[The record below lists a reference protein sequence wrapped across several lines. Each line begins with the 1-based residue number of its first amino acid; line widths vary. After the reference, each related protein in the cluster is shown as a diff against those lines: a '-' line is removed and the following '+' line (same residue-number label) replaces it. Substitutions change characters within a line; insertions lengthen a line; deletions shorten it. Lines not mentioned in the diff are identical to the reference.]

1 MKKKVLILGVC
12 SLLLCGCGKIPTLSN
27 GDEAVVTF
35 KEGEMISANDFYEEI
50 KNSFGLDTL
59 LNMIDK
65 HIFEAEFPDEMENGE
80 AYAEAAIDQ
89 LRTNYETEEELL
101 QALQY
106 YGYQTVEAYQ
116 NFVYISYMQ
125 NVAIEAYVRDNITDE
140 ELQDYYDNDVYPDM
154 TISHILITPDVTD
167 DMTDEEQEEAEAA
180 AEETIQS
187 IIDELNEA
195 RDNGEDIES
204 TFARLA
210 SEYSEDDDTKDDGG
224 NLGEINI
231 GSLDSNYDEL
241 IRAAS
246 ELEDGEYSTEVITTE
261 LGYHVILKT
270 ATGEKA
276 SYDDSVDSMKDAITE
291 DKLNNDQSLMVDA
304 IRYYRD
310 LYELDIVDSELD
322 NQYSIYMNMASFFQ
336 PNIRWDL
343 IENCVELLQ
352 KIQYAKIVGKS
363 IEEISKRKEDLL

>member
-35 KEGEMISANDFYEEI
+35 KDGEMISANEFYEEI

-65 HIFEAEFPDEMENGE
+65 YIFEAEFPDEIENGE

-89 LRTNYETEEELL
+89 LRTSYGSDEELL
-101 QALQY
+101 SALQY

-125 NVAIEAYVRDNITDE
+125 NVAIEDYVRNNITDE
-140 ELQDYYDNDVYPDM
+140 ELQDYYDNDVFPDM

-167 DMTDEEQEEAEAA
+167 DMSDEEQEEAETAA
-180 AEETIQS
+180 QDTAES
-187 IIDELNEA
+187 IIDQLNEA
-195 RDNGEDIES
+195 NDNGEDIES
-204 TFARLA
+204 VFASLA
-210 SEYSEDDDTKDDGG
+210 EEYSEDDDTKDDGG

-231 GSLDSNYDEL
+231 GDLDSNYDEL

-276 SYDDSVDSMKDAITE
+276 SYDDSLEDMKDAITQ
-291 DKLNNDQSLMVDA
+291 DKLSEDQSLMVDA
-304 IRYYRD
+304 VRYYRD
-310 LYELDIVDSELD
+310 LYELDIIDSEMD
-322 NQYSIYMNMASFFQ
+322 SQYGIYMN
-336 PNIRWDL
+336 NL
-343 IENCVELLQ
+343 INTYEN
-352 KIQYAKIVGKS
+352 ATT
-363 IEEISKRKEDLL
+363 D

>member
-35 KEGEMISANDFYEEI
+35 KDGDMISANDFYEEI

-65 HIFEAEFPDEMENGE
+65 YIFESEFPDEMENGE
-80 AYAEAAIDQ
+80 AYAKAAIDQ

-125 NVAIEAYVRDNITDE
+125 NVAIEAYVRNNITEE

-167 DMTDEEQEEAEAA
+167 DMSDEEKEEAENTAK
-180 AEETIQS
+180 EQIEN

-195 RDNGEDIES
+195 KDNGENIES
-204 TFARLA
+204 TFAKLA
-210 SEYSEDDDTKDDGG
+210 KEYSEDDDTKDDGG

-241 IRAAS
+241 IKAANS
-246 ELEDGEYSTEVITTE
+246 LKDGEYSTEVITTE

-304 IRYYRD
+304 IRYYRE

-322 NQYSIYMNMASFFQ
+322 NQYSIYMN
-336 PNIRWDL
+336 NL
-343 IENCVELLQ
+343 INTYENTD
-352 KIQYAKIVGKS
+352 S
-363 IEEISKRKEDLL
+363 NS

>member
-35 KEGEMISANDFYEEI
+35 KDGDMISANDFYEEI

-125 NVAIEAYVRDNITDE
+125 NVAIEAYVRNNITEE

-167 DMTDEEQEEAEAA
+167 DMSDEEKEEAENTAK
-180 AEETIQS
+180 EEIEN

-195 RDNGEDIES
+195 KDNGEDIET
-204 TFARLA
+204 TFAKLA
-210 SEYSEDDDTKDDGG
+210 KEYSEDDDTKDDGG

-241 IRAAS
+241 IKAANS
-246 ELEDGEYSTEVITTE
+246 LKDGEYSTEVITTE

-304 IRYYRD
+304 IRYYRE

-322 NQYSIYMNMASFFQ
+322 NQYSIYMN
-336 PNIRWDL
+336 NL
-343 IENCVELLQ
+343 INTYENTD
-352 KIQYAKIVGKS
+352 S
-363 IEEISKRKEDLL
+363 NS

>member
-35 KEGEMISANDFYEEI
+35 KDGEMISANEFYEEI

-65 HIFEAEFPDEMENGE
+65 YIFEAEFPDEIENGE

-89 LRTNYETEEELL
+89 LRTSYGSDEELL
-101 QALQY
+101 SALQY

-125 NVAIEAYVRDNITDE
+125 NVAIEDYVRNNITDE
-140 ELQDYYDNDVYPDM
+140 ELQDYYDNDVFPDM

-167 DMTDEEQEEAEAA
+167 DMSDEEQEEAETAA
-180 AEETIQS
+180 QDTVES
-187 IIDELNEA
+187 IIDQLNEA
-195 RDNGEDIES
+195 NDNGEDIES
-204 TFARLA
+204 VFASLA
-210 SEYSEDDDTKDDGG
+210 EEYSEDDDTKDDGG

-231 GSLDSNYDEL
+231 GDLDSNYDEL

-276 SYDDSVDSMKDAITE
+276 SYDDSLEDMKDAITQ
-291 DKLNNDQSLMVDA
+291 DKLSEDQSLMVDA

-310 LYELDIVDSELD
+310 LYELDIVDSEMD
-322 NQYSIYMNMASFFQ
+322 SQYSIYMN
-336 PNIRWDL
+336 NL
-343 IENCVELLQ
+343 INTYSSSTTE
-352 KIQYAKIVGKS
+352 
-363 IEEISKRKEDLL
+363 

>member
-35 KEGEMISANDFYEEI
+35 KDGDMISANDFYEEI

-65 HIFEAEFPDEMENGE
+65 YIFEAEFPDEMENGE
-80 AYAEAAIDQ
+80 AYAKAAIDQ

-125 NVAIEAYVRDNITDE
+125 NVAIEAYVKNNITEE

-167 DMTDEEQEEAEAA
+167 DMSDEEKEEAENTAK
-180 AEETIQS
+180 EQIEN

-195 RDNGEDIES
+195 KDNGEDIES
-204 TFARLA
+204 TFAKLA
-210 SEYSEDDDTKDDGG
+210 KEYSEDDDTKDDGG

-241 IRAAS
+241 IKAANS
-246 ELEDGEYSTEVITTE
+246 LKDGEYSTEVITTE

-322 NQYSIYMNMASFFQ
+322 NQYSIYMN
-336 PNIRWDL
+336 NL
-343 IENCVELLQ
+343 INTYENT
-352 KIQYAKIVGKS
+352 S
-363 IEEISKRKEDLL
+363 SNS

>member
-35 KEGEMISANDFYEEI
+35 KEDEMISANDFYEEI

-125 NVAIEAYVRDNITDE
+125 NVAIEAYVKNNITEE

-167 DMTDEEQEEAEAA
+167 DMSDEEKEEAENTAK
-180 AEETIQS
+180 EEIEN

-195 RDNGEDIES
+195 KDNGEDIEA
-204 TFARLA
+204 TFAKLA
-210 SEYSEDDDTKDDGG
+210 KEYSEDDDTKDDGG

-241 IRAAS
+241 IKAANS
-246 ELEDGEYSTEVITTE
+246 LKDGEYSTEVITTE

-270 ATGEKA
+270 KTGEKA
-276 SYDDSVDSMKDAITE
+276 SYDDSVDTMKDAITE
-291 DKLNNDQSLMVDA
+291 DKLNSDQSLMVDA

-322 NQYSIYMNMASFFQ
+322 NQYSIYMN
-336 PNIRWDL
+336 NL
-343 IENCVELLQ
+343 INTYENT
-352 KIQYAKIVGKS
+352 S
-363 IEEISKRKEDLL
+363 SNS

>member
-35 KEGEMISANDFYEEI
+35 KDGDMISANDFYEEI

-65 HIFEAEFPDEMENGE
+65 YIFEAEFPDEMENGE

-116 NFVYISYMQ
+116 NFWYISYMQ
-125 NVAIEAYVRDNITDE
+125 NVAIEAYVKNNITEE

-167 DMTDEEQEEAEAA
+167 DMSDEEKEEAENTAK
-180 AEETIQS
+180 EEIEN

-195 RDNGEDIES
+195 KDNGEDIET
-204 TFARLA
+204 TFAKLA
-210 SEYSEDDDTKDDGG
+210 KEYSEDDDTKDDGG

-241 IRAAS
+241 IKAANS
-246 ELEDGEYSTEVITTE
+246 LKDGEYSTEVITTE

-270 ATGEKA
+270 KTGEKA
-276 SYDDSVDSMKDAITE
+276 SYDDSVDTMKDAITE
-291 DKLNNDQSLMVDA
+291 DKLNSDQSLMVDA

-322 NQYSIYMNMASFFQ
+322 NQYSIYMN
-336 PNIRWDL
+336 NL
-343 IENCVELLQ
+343 INTYENT
-352 KIQYAKIVGKS
+352 S
-363 IEEISKRKEDLL
+363 SNS

>member
-12 SLLLCGCGKIPTLSN
+12 SLFLCGCGKIPTLSN

-35 KEGEMISANDFYEEI
+35 KDGDMISANDFYEEI

-65 HIFEAEFPDEMENGE
+65 YIFEAEFPVEMENGE

-125 NVAIEAYVRDNITDE
+125 NVAIEAYVKNNITEE

-167 DMTDEEQEEAEAA
+167 DMSDEEKEEAENTAK
-180 AEETIQS
+180 EEIEN

-195 RDNGEDIES
+195 KDNGEDIET
-204 TFARLA
+204 TFAKLA
-210 SEYSEDDDTKDDGG
+210 KEYSEDDDTKDDGG

-241 IRAAS
+241 IKAANS
-246 ELEDGEYSTEVITTE
+246 LKDGEYSTEVITTE

-270 ATGEKA
+270 KTGEKA
-276 SYDDSVDSMKDAITE
+276 SYDDSVDTMKDAITE
-291 DKLNNDQSLMVDA
+291 DKLNSDQSLMVDA

-322 NQYSIYMNMASFFQ
+322 NQYSVYMN
-336 PNIRWDL
+336 NL
-343 IENCVELLQ
+343 INTYENT
-352 KIQYAKIVGKS
+352 S
-363 IEEISKRKEDLL
+363 SNS

>member
-35 KEGEMISANDFYEEI
+35 KDGDMISANDFYEEI

-65 HIFEAEFPDEMENGE
+65 YIFESEFPDEMENGE
-80 AYAEAAIDQ
+80 AYAKAAIDQ

-125 NVAIEAYVRDNITDE
+125 NVAIEAYVRNNITEE

-167 DMTDEEQEEAEAA
+167 DMSDEEKKEAENTAK
-180 AEETIQS
+180 EQIEN

-195 RDNGEDIES
+195 KDNGEDIES
-204 TFARLA
+204 TFAKLA
-210 SEYSEDDDTKDDGG
+210 KEYSEDDDTKDDGG

-241 IRAAS
+241 IKAANS
-246 ELEDGEYSTEVITTE
+246 LKDGEYSTEVITTE

-276 SYDDSVDSMKDAITE
+276 NYDDSVDSMKDAITE

-322 NQYSIYMNMASFFQ
+322 NQYSIYMN
-336 PNIRWDL
+336 NL
-343 IENCVELLQ
+343 INTYENT
-352 KIQYAKIVGKS
+352 S
-363 IEEISKRKEDLL
+363 SNS

>member
-35 KEGEMISANDFYEEI
+35 KDGDMISANDFYEEI

-125 NVAIEAYVRDNITDE
+125 NVAIEAYVKNNITEE

-167 DMTDEEQEEAEAA
+167 DMSDEEKEEAENTAK
-180 AEETIQS
+180 EEIEN

-195 RDNGEDIES
+195 KDNGEDIET
-204 TFARLA
+204 TFAKLA
-210 SEYSEDDDTKDDGG
+210 KEYSEDDDTKDDGG

-241 IRAAS
+241 IKAANS
-246 ELEDGEYSTEVITTE
+246 LKDGEYSTEVITTE

-270 ATGEKA
+270 KTGEKA
-276 SYDDSVDSMKDAITE
+276 SYDDSVDTMKDAITE
-291 DKLNNDQSLMVDA
+291 DKLNSDQSLMVDA

-322 NQYSIYMNMASFFQ
+322 NQYSIYMN
-336 PNIRWDL
+336 NL
-343 IENCVELLQ
+343 INTYENT
-352 KIQYAKIVGKS
+352 S
-363 IEEISKRKEDLL
+363 SNS

>member
-35 KEGEMISANDFYEEI
+35 KDGDMISANDFYEEI

-65 HIFEAEFPDEMENGE
+65 YIFESEFPDEMENGE
-80 AYAEAAIDQ
+80 AYAKAAIDQ

-125 NVAIEAYVRDNITDE
+125 NVAIEAYVRNNITEE

-167 DMTDEEQEEAEAA
+167 DMSDEEKEEAENTAK
-180 AEETIQS
+180 EQIEN

-195 RDNGEDIES
+195 KDNGEDIES
-204 TFARLA
+204 TFAKLA
-210 SEYSEDDDTKDDGG
+210 KEYSEDDDTKDDGG

-241 IRAAS
+241 IKAANS
-246 ELEDGEYSTEVITTE
+246 LKDGEYSTEVITTE

-304 IRYYRD
+304 IRYYRE

-322 NQYSIYMNMASFFQ
+322 NQYSIYMN
-336 PNIRWDL
+336 NL
-343 IENCVELLQ
+343 INTYENTD
-352 KIQYAKIVGKS
+352 S
-363 IEEISKRKEDLL
+363 NS

>member
-35 KEGEMISANDFYEEI
+35 KDGDMISANDFYEEI

-65 HIFEAEFPDEMENGE
+65 HIFESEFPDEMENGE
-80 AYAEAAIDQ
+80 AYAKAAIDQ

-125 NVAIEAYVRDNITDE
+125 NVAIEAYVRNNITEE

-167 DMTDEEQEEAEAA
+167 DMSDEEKEEAENTAK
-180 AEETIQS
+180 EQIEN

-195 RDNGEDIES
+195 KDNGEDIES
-204 TFARLA
+204 TFAKLA
-210 SEYSEDDDTKDDGG
+210 KEYSEDDDTKDDGG

-241 IRAAS
+241 IKAANS
-246 ELEDGEYSTEVITTE
+246 LKDGEYSTEVITTE

-322 NQYSIYMNMASFFQ
+322 NQYSIYMN
-336 PNIRWDL
+336 NL
-343 IENCVELLQ
+343 INTYENT
-352 KIQYAKIVGKS
+352 S
-363 IEEISKRKEDLL
+363 SNS

>member
-35 KEGEMISANDFYEEI
+35 KDGEMISANEFYEEI

-65 HIFEAEFPDEMENGE
+65 YIFEAEFPDEIENGE

-89 LRTNYETEEELL
+89 LRTSYGSDEELL
-101 QALQY
+101 SALQY

-125 NVAIEAYVRDNITDE
+125 NVAIEDYVRNNITDE
-140 ELQDYYDNDVYPDM
+140 ELQDYYDNDVFPDM
-154 TISHILITPDVTD
+154 TISNILITPDVTD
-167 DMTDEEQEEAEAA
+167 DMSDEEQEEAETAA
-180 AEETIQS
+180 QDTVES
-187 IIDELNEA
+187 IIDQLNEA
-195 RDNGEDIES
+195 KDNGEDIES
-204 TFARLA
+204 VFASLA
-210 SEYSEDDDTKDDGG
+210 EEYSEDDDTKDDGG

-231 GSLDSNYDEL
+231 GDLDSNYDEL

-276 SYDDSVDSMKDAITE
+276 SYDDSLEDMKDAITQ
-291 DKLNNDQSLMVDA
+291 DKLSEDQSLMVDA

-310 LYELDIVDSELD
+310 LYELDIVDSEMD
-322 NQYSIYMNMASFFQ
+322 SQYSIYMN
-336 PNIRWDL
+336 NL
-343 IENCVELLQ
+343 INTYSSSTTE
-352 KIQYAKIVGKS
+352 
-363 IEEISKRKEDLL
+363 

>member
-1 MKKKVLILGVC
+1 
-12 SLLLCGCGKIPTLSN
+12 
-27 GDEAVVTF
+27 
-35 KEGEMISANDFYEEI
+35 MISANDFYEEI

-65 HIFEAEFPDEMENGE
+65 YIFEAEFPDEMENGE

-125 NVAIEAYVRDNITDE
+125 NVAIEAYVKNNITEE

-167 DMTDEEQEEAEAA
+167 DMSDEEKEEAENTAK
-180 AEETIQS
+180 EEIEN

-195 RDNGEDIES
+195 KDNGEDIET
-204 TFARLA
+204 TFAKLA
-210 SEYSEDDDTKDDGG
+210 KEYSEDDDTKDDGG

-241 IRAAS
+241 IKAANS
-246 ELEDGEYSTEVITTE
+246 LKDGEYSTEVITTE

-270 ATGEKA
+270 KTGEKA
-276 SYDDSVDSMKDAITE
+276 SYDDSVDTMKDAITE
-291 DKLNNDQSLMVDA
+291 DKLNSDQSLMVDA

-322 NQYSIYMNMASFFQ
+322 NQYSIYMN
-336 PNIRWDL
+336 NL
-343 IENCVELLQ
+343 INTYENT
-352 KIQYAKIVGKS
+352 S
-363 IEEISKRKEDLL
+363 SNS

>member
-1 MKKKVLILGVC
+1 
-12 SLLLCGCGKIPTLSN
+12 
-27 GDEAVVTF
+27 
-35 KEGEMISANDFYEEI
+35 
-50 KNSFGLDTL
+50 
-59 LNMIDK
+59 MIDK
-65 HIFEAEFPDEMENGE
+65 YIFESEFPDEMENGE
-80 AYAEAAIDQ
+80 AYAKAAIDQ

-125 NVAIEAYVRDNITDE
+125 NVAIEAYVKNNITEE

-167 DMTDEEQEEAEAA
+167 DMSDEEKEEAENTAK
-180 AEETIQS
+180 EEIEN

-195 RDNGEDIES
+195 KDNGEDIET
-204 TFARLA
+204 TFAKLA
-210 SEYSEDDDTKDDGG
+210 KEYSEDDDTKDDGG

-241 IRAAS
+241 IKAANS
-246 ELEDGEYSTEVITTE
+246 LKDGEYSTEVITTE

-270 ATGEKA
+270 KTGEKA
-276 SYDDSVDSMKDAITE
+276 SYDDSVDTMKDAITE
-291 DKLNNDQSLMVDA
+291 DKLNSDQSLMVDA

-322 NQYSIYMNMASFFQ
+322 NQYSIYMN
-336 PNIRWDL
+336 NL
-343 IENCVELLQ
+343 INTYENT
-352 KIQYAKIVGKS
+352 S
-363 IEEISKRKEDLL
+363 SNS

>member
-35 KEGEMISANDFYEEI
+35 KEGDMISANDFYEEI

-65 HIFEAEFPDEMENGE
+65 YIFESEFPDEMENGE
-80 AYAEAAIDQ
+80 AYAKAAIDQ

-125 NVAIEAYVRDNITDE
+125 NVAIEAYVRNNITEE

-167 DMTDEEQEEAEAA
+167 DMSDEEKEEAENTAK
-180 AEETIQS
+180 EQIEN

-195 RDNGEDIES
+195 KDNGEDIES
-204 TFARLA
+204 TFAKLA
-210 SEYSEDDDTKDDGG
+210 KEYSEDDDTKDDGG

-241 IRAAS
+241 IKAANS
-246 ELEDGEYSTEVITTE
+246 LKDGEYSTEVITTE

-322 NQYSIYMNMASFFQ
+322 NQYSIYMN
-336 PNIRWDL
+336 NL
-343 IENCVELLQ
+343 INTYENT
-352 KIQYAKIVGKS
+352 S
-363 IEEISKRKEDLL
+363 SNS

>member
-35 KEGEMISANDFYEEI
+35 KDGDMISANDFYEEI

-65 HIFEAEFPDEMENGE
+65 YIFEAEFPDEMENGE

-125 NVAIEAYVRDNITDE
+125 NVAIEAYVKNNITEE

-167 DMTDEEQEEAEAA
+167 DMSDEEKEEAENTAK
-180 AEETIQS
+180 EEIEN

-195 RDNGEDIES
+195 KDNGEDIET
-204 TFARLA
+204 TFAKLA
-210 SEYSEDDDTKDDGG
+210 KEYSEDDDTKDDGG

-241 IRAAS
+241 IKAANS
-246 ELEDGEYSTEVITTE
+246 LKDGEYSTEVITTE

-270 ATGEKA
+270 KTGEKA
-276 SYDDSVDSMKDAITE
+276 SYDDSVDTMKDAITE

-322 NQYSIYMNMASFFQ
+322 NQYSIYMN
-336 PNIRWDL
+336 NL
-343 IENCVELLQ
+343 INTYENT
-352 KIQYAKIVGKS
+352 S
-363 IEEISKRKEDLL
+363 SNS

>member
-35 KEGEMISANDFYEEI
+35 KDGDMISANDFYEEI

-65 HIFEAEFPDEMENGE
+65 YIFEAEFPDEMENGE

-106 YGYQTVEAYQ
+106 YGGYQTVEAYQ

-125 NVAIEAYVRDNITDE
+125 NVAIEAYVKNNITEE

-167 DMTDEEQEEAEAA
+167 DMSDEEKEEAENTAK
-180 AEETIQS
+180 EEIEN

-195 RDNGEDIES
+195 KDNGEDIET
-204 TFARLA
+204 TFAKLA
-210 SEYSEDDDTKDDGG
+210 KEYSEDDDTKDDGG

-241 IRAAS
+241 IKAANS
-246 ELEDGEYSTEVITTE
+246 LKDGEYSTEVITTE

-270 ATGEKA
+270 KTGEKA
-276 SYDDSVDSMKDAITE
+276 SYDDSVDTMKDAITE
-291 DKLNNDQSLMVDA
+291 DKLNSDQSLMVDA

-322 NQYSIYMNMASFFQ
+322 NQYSIYMN
-336 PNIRWDL
+336 NL
-343 IENCVELLQ
+343 INTYENT
-352 KIQYAKIVGKS
+352 S
-363 IEEISKRKEDLL
+363 SNS

>member
-1 MKKKVLILGVC
+1 MKKKILILGVC

-35 KEGEMISANDFYEEI
+35 KDGEMISANDFYEEI

-65 HIFEAEFPDEMENGE
+65 YIYEAEFADEIENGE
-80 AYAEAAIDQ
+80 AYAKAAMDQ
-89 LRTNYETEEELL
+89 LRTNYGSDEELL

-106 YGYQTVEAYQ
+106 YGYQTIEAYQ
-116 NFVYISYMQ
+116 NYVYISYMQ
-125 NVAIEAYVRDNITDE
+125 NIAIEQYVRNNITDE

-167 DMTDEEQEEAEAA
+167 DMTDEEKEEAESKAK
-180 AEETIQS
+180 ETVES
-187 IIDELNEA
+187 IIDQLNEA
-195 RDNGEDIES
+195 KDNGEDIES
-204 TFARLA
+204 VFARLA
-210 SEYSEDDDTKDDGG
+210 EEYSEDDDTKDDGG

-241 IRAAS
+241 VKAAS
-246 ELEDGEYSTEVITTE
+246 ELKDGEYSTKVITTE

-276 SYDDSVDSMKDAITE
+276 SYDDVLEDMKDAITK
-291 DKLNNDQSLMVDA
+291 DKLSEDQSLMVDA

-310 LYELDIVDSELD
+310 LYELDIIDSEMD
-322 NQYSIYMNMASFFQ
+322 SQYSIYMN
-336 PNIRWDL
+336 NL
-343 IENCVELLQ
+343 INTYEN
-352 KIQYAKIVGKS
+352 S
-363 IEEISKRKEDLL
+363 STN

>member
-65 HIFEAEFPDEMENGE
+65 YIFESEFPDEMENGE
-80 AYAEAAIDQ
+80 AYAKAAIDQ

-125 NVAIEAYVRDNITDE
+125 NVAIEAYVRNNITEE

-167 DMTDEEQEEAEAA
+167 DMSDEEKEEAENTAK
-180 AEETIQS
+180 EQIEN

-195 RDNGEDIES
+195 KDNGEDIES
-204 TFARLA
+204 TFAKLA
-210 SEYSEDDDTKDDGG
+210 KEYSEDDDTKDDGG

-241 IRAAS
+241 IKAANS
-246 ELEDGEYSTEVITTE
+246 LKDGEYSTEVITTE

-304 IRYYRD
+304 IRYYRE

-322 NQYSIYMNMASFFQ
+322 NQYSIYMN
-336 PNIRWDL
+336 NL
-343 IENCVELLQ
+343 INTYENTD
-352 KIQYAKIVGKS
+352 S
-363 IEEISKRKEDLL
+363 NS

>member
-12 SLLLCGCGKIPTLSN
+12 SLFLCGCGKIPALSN

-35 KEGEMISANDFYEEI
+35 KDGDMISANDFYEEI

-65 HIFEAEFPDEMENGE
+65 YIFEAEFPDEMENGE

-125 NVAIEAYVRDNITDE
+125 NVAIEAYVKNNITEE

-167 DMTDEEQEEAEAA
+167 DMSDEEKEEAENTAK
-180 AEETIQS
+180 EEIEN

-195 RDNGEDIES
+195 KDNGEDIET
-204 TFARLA
+204 TFAKLA
-210 SEYSEDDDTKDDGG
+210 KEYSEDDDTKDDGG

-241 IRAAS
+241 IKAANS
-246 ELEDGEYSTEVITTE
+246 LKDGEYSTEVITTE

-270 ATGEKA
+270 KTGEKA
-276 SYDDSVDSMKDAITE
+276 SYDDSVDTMKDAITE
-291 DKLNNDQSLMVDA
+291 DKLNSDQSLMVDA

-322 NQYSIYMNMASFFQ
+322 NQYSIYMN
-336 PNIRWDL
+336 NL
-343 IENCVELLQ
+343 INTYENT
-352 KIQYAKIVGKS
+352 S
-363 IEEISKRKEDLL
+363 SSN

>member
-35 KEGEMISANDFYEEI
+35 KDGDMISANDFYEEI

-65 HIFEAEFPDEMENGE
+65 YIFESEFPDEMENGE

-125 NVAIEAYVRDNITDE
+125 NVAIEAYVRNNITEE

-167 DMTDEEQEEAEAA
+167 DMSDAEKEEAENTAK
-180 AEETIQS
+180 EQIEN

-195 RDNGEDIES
+195 KDNGEDIES
-204 TFARLA
+204 TFAKLA
-210 SEYSEDDDTKDDGG
+210 KEYSEDDDTKDDGG

-241 IRAAS
+241 IKAANS
-246 ELEDGEYSTEVITTE
+246 LKDGEYSTEVITTE

-322 NQYSIYMNMASFFQ
+322 NQYSIYMN
-336 PNIRWDL
+336 NL
-343 IENCVELLQ
+343 INTYENTD
-352 KIQYAKIVGKS
+352 S
-363 IEEISKRKEDLL
+363 NS

>member
-35 KEGEMISANDFYEEI
+35 KDGDMISANDFYEEI

-65 HIFEAEFPDEMENGE
+65 YIFEAEFPDEMENGE

-125 NVAIEAYVRDNITDE
+125 NVAIEAYVKNNITEE

-167 DMTDEEQEEAEAA
+167 DMSDEEKEEAENTAK
-180 AEETIQS
+180 EEIEN

-195 RDNGEDIES
+195 KDNGEDIET
-204 TFARLA
+204 TFAKLA
-210 SEYSEDDDTKDDGG
+210 KEYSEDDDTKDDGG

-241 IRAAS
+241 IKAANS
-246 ELEDGEYSTEVITTE
+246 LKDGEYSTEVITTE

-270 ATGEKA
+270 KTGEKA
-276 SYDDSVDSMKDAITE
+276 SYDDSVDTMKDAITE
-291 DKLNNDQSLMVDA
+291 DKLNSDQSLMVDA

-322 NQYSIYMNMASFFQ
+322 NQYSIYMN
-336 PNIRWDL
+336 NL
-343 IENCVELLQ
+343 INTYENT
-352 KIQYAKIVGKS
+352 S
-363 IEEISKRKEDLL
+363 SNS

>member
-12 SLLLCGCGKIPTLSN
+12 SLLLCGCGKIPALSN

-35 KEGEMISANDFYEEI
+35 KDGDMISANDFYEEI

-65 HIFEAEFPDEMENGE
+65 YIFEAEFPDEMENGE

-125 NVAIEAYVRDNITDE
+125 NVAIEAYVKNNITEE

-167 DMTDEEQEEAEAA
+167 DMSDEEKEEAENTAK
-180 AEETIQS
+180 EEIEN

-195 RDNGEDIES
+195 KDNGEDIET
-204 TFARLA
+204 TFAKLA
-210 SEYSEDDDTKDDGG
+210 KEYSEDDDTKDDGG

-241 IRAAS
+241 IKAANS
-246 ELEDGEYSTEVITTE
+246 LKDGEYSTEVITTE

-270 ATGEKA
+270 KTGEKA
-276 SYDDSVDSMKDAITE
+276 SYDDSVDTMKDAITE
-291 DKLNNDQSLMVDA
+291 DKLNSDQSLMVDA

-322 NQYSIYMNMASFFQ
+322 NQYSIYMN
-336 PNIRWDL
+336 NL
-343 IENCVELLQ
+343 INTYENT
-352 KIQYAKIVGKS
+352 S
-363 IEEISKRKEDLL
+363 SNS